1 MQIDA
6 VSPCKEMVRFWLR
19 VLTPRGRRIYLV
31 LASGLFL
38 LSISLLVARSWKLK
52 SAAGNFLYHE
62 ELQRTAE
69 EIGSS
74 FYYEPHKEAE
84 RVFSHKESKGGLTW
98 FVQVSDIHLRLGA
111 EEEVQQFREF
121 VEDAVT
127 ILKPAA
133 VLVTGDL
140 TNSKTYGVK
149 LKEIPQE
156 WAIYKHSVRDRLNV
170 NVSTLW
176 LDIAGNHDN
185 FDEVNHSHF
194 KSHAVQVSIENTQ
207 TARRIIV
214 TDGDGRNITL
224 IPVDASL
231 KPGIRAYNFL
241 GYLPDHEFREL
252 QRAAKDAYTRGDIVL
267 FYGHYPTSTIITSRD
282 LRRLL
287 SGGTAYLCGHLHTG
301 FSLADPMWTKHP
313 IGLMELELADWAH
326 HHRYRILSVDNGRVT
341 WLDVNHSS
349 WPVVLVSNVSCYPKG
364 VSSIRYIVRL
374 LVFSNEEVSA
384 VSVRIDDNL
393 GHWISCKHSHG
404 PLYTAVVDVHTDQWE
419 PQVTEENFVKNLQ
432 ILIGNTSGSKT
443 LLRIGTEGAGFAQPH
458 PSRIGTIM
466 LTINLHDAFMIIYVA
481 GVGLCA
487 VLLLLG
493 KYQVFCQPVIPKK
506 LMCAASGLAHNHVVF
521 VHLLIF
527 LFYPLIGPWYIGRLA
542 GDKYG
547 VVFMWGIFVDS
558 SALPGEL
565 TYPDAFFLW
574 VTLQLPV
581 FILVM
586 MKKGISLESAR
597 HRCGCWVTF
606 CMMLIVLLQL
616 PSILSWVFLDSLLL
630 NGPLRLGLTAIAV
643 SLWKR
648 F

>member
-194 KSHAVQVSIENTQ
+194 KSHAVQVSFENTQ

-252 QRAAKDAYTRGDIVL
+252 QRAAKEGSACNAVPRAQQNSRRPWSVLARGGLQQELPHLLAESGPFPAVE
-267 FYGHYPTSTIITSRD
+267 
-282 LRRLL
+282 LL
-287 SGGTAYLCGHLHTG
+287 SLLEVPLLLEASQTQVDDRRSHSRLGHFHAHVIFEEVHVRHAGLVHAVEGAAQLLEDVLQLGGGEQPFLHGLPQSGTG
-301 FSLADPMWTKHP
+301 KA
-313 IGLMELELADWAH
+313 AH
-326 HHRYRILSVDNGRVT
+326 GD
-341 WLDVNHSS
+341 
-349 WPVVLVSNVSCYPKG
+349 VVLVLDHDGLQLLQPLLPLEHEQGLNLPHERPVLAPFHPL
-364 VSSIRYIVRL
+364 RHQL
-374 LVFSNEEVSA
+374 LVCVREE
-384 VSVRIDDNL
+384 RRDPL
-393 GHWISCKHSHG
+393 GAAAQFARAPAG
-404 PLYTAVVDVHTDQWE
+404 RAL
-419 PQVTEENFVKNLQ
+419 QV
-432 ILIGNTSGSKT
+432 
-443 LLRIGTEGAGFAQPH
+443 
-458 PSRIGTIM
+458 
-466 LTINLHDAFMIIYVA
+466 
-481 GVGLCA
+481 
-487 VLLLLG
+487 
-493 KYQVFCQPVIPKK
+493 
-506 LMCAASGLAHNHVVF
+506 
-521 VHLLIF
+521 
-527 LFYPLIGPWYIGRLA
+527 
-542 GDKYG
+542 
-547 VVFMWGIFVDS
+547 
-558 SALPGEL
+558 
-565 TYPDAFFLW
+565 
-574 VTLQLPV
+574 
-581 FILVM
+581 
-586 MKKGISLESAR
+586 
-597 HRCGCWVTF
+597 
-606 CMMLIVLLQL
+606 
-616 PSILSWVFLDSLLL
+616 
-630 NGPLRLGLTAIAV
+630 LGLGPQGRRHLPQELV
-643 SLWKR
+643 HR
-648 F
+648 